1 MTLSPVFSGARV
13 TSSSRRLLASTWMRN
28 TCPPTSPAA
37 TCRTMAGSSR
47 PPAGNNE
54 SSDPLLLPLPGV
66 LGGIEFVGNTRIL
79 HAGVKLNLTVVGQS
93 VYNGAFTGYRPVVH
107 LLKGPGLSAPL
118 LTVNKLFC
126 ERDDRVLFSQL
137 SFALAAGEIVQIE
150 GQNGSG
156 KTTLLRILSGLS
168 RNYEGEIFWRG
179 EPVTEVR
186 EQFCSE
192 MLYFG
197 HQAGVKSVLTPEE
210 NLRWYAALSPAIDG
224 AAIADALQQ
233 VGLKGFEDVPC
244 HSLSAGQNRRV
255 SLARLYLSRAPLWI
269 LDEPFTAIDKR
280 GVAAKEQ
287 LLLQHAQR
295 GGSVILTTHHELGI
309 HGPVRK
315 INLDRLLG
323 TSV

>member
-1 MTLSPVFSGARV
+1 MS
-13 TSSSRRLLASTWMRN
+13 
-28 TCPPTSPAA
+28 
-37 TCRTMAGSSR
+37 
-47 PPAGNNE
+47 E
-54 SSDPLLLPLPGV
+54 
-66 LGGIEFVGNTRIL
+66 
-79 HAGVKLNLTVVGQS
+79 
-93 VYNGAFTGYRPVVH
+93 
-107 LLKGPGLSAPL
+107 PL
-118 LTVNKLFC
+118 LTVQKLFC
-126 ERDDRVLFSQL
+126 ERDDRVLFNQL

-168 RNYEGEIFWRG
+168 RNFEGEILWRG
-179 EPVTEVR
+179 DPVAEVR
-186 EQFCSE
+186 EQFCRE

-197 HQAGVKSVLTPEE
+197 HQAGVKAVLTPEE
-210 NLRWYAALSPAIDG
+210 NLRWYAALSPMIDATAIPE
-224 AAIADALQQ
+224 ALEQ
-233 VGLKGFEDVPC
+233 VGLRGFEDVPC

-255 SLARLYLSRAPLWI
+255 SLARLYLSQAPLWI

-315 INLDRLLG
+315 INLDQLAG
-323 TSV
+323 TSA